1 MSAGDDPVLARRARI
16 ARGVGLAKRVGYA
29 LLLAAVVLFV
39 AAAATSFPSGLVT
52 ASIVALVAACI
63 VLPAPIVLGYGLRA
77 AEREDRERG
86 LGGPSTAPRP
96 GEERR
101 HDER

>member
-1 MSAGDDPVLARRARI
+1 MSTDHDPVLERRARI
-16 ARGVGLAKRVGYA
+16 AAAVGLAKRIGYL

-39 AAAATSFPSGLVT
+39 LAAVNSFPTGLVT
-52 ASIVALVAACI
+52 ASIVALVAACV

-86 LGGPSTAPRP
+86 IGTPPSPARPVEEPRDS
-96 GEERR
+96 EQ
-101 HDER
+101 